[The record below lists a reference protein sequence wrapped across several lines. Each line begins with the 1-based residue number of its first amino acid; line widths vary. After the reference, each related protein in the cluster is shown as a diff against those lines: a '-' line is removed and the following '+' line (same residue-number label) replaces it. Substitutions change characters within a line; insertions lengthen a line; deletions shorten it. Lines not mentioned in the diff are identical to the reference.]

1 LLAGIHAQGLCER
14 MARPNLASPAPFFF
28 LPCSGDVRFWSRSL
42 GVFGAVSLDCVW
54 CCVVQDGWMDGL
66 RGRCFETACGF
77 MGVSVLRLVGYLPH
91 PHTLFA
97 VSVRMLQAADEHRI
111 LSMKGQVCL
120 LLGMTNQVG
129 AGCFHRTL
137 AKFDSTL
144 AALAFDWTN
153 GEYDQSLFTPAR
165 RRNE

>member
-1 LLAGIHAQGLCER
+1 MVLCR
-14 MARPNLASPAPFFF
+14 A
-28 LPCSGDVRFWSRSL
+28 
-42 GVFGAVSLDCVW
+42 
-54 CCVVQDGWMDGL
+54 GWMDGL

-111 LSMKGQVCL
+111 LSMKSQVCL

-129 AGCFHRTL
+129 AGCFPRTL